1 MSKRIRTFGFLSA
14 FLLALA
20 IVLVPVPAAAQGAG
34 SRLAVTAPAGW
45 SPHPSNASMMMKGTG
60 NYTLKPENLPA
71 EAKTPDSFT
80 AFAQKKFGA
89 SFANCKFGPVTSLKV
104 GGNEARRF
112 EFSGEV
118 SGMKMNYIILYVFQG
133 GKAHSLVCGA
143 MADGFAA
150 LKPDF
155 EKVVASARME

>member
-1 MSKRIRTFGFLSA
+1 MSKRMRKFDSLPV

-20 IVLVPVPAAAQGAG
+20 FILVTLPVAAQGG

-45 SPHPSNASMMMKGTG
+45 SPHPSNAAMMMKGTG
-60 NYTLKPENLPA
+60 TYTLKPENMPP
-71 EAKTPDSFT
+71 EAKTPDTFT
-80 AFAQKKFGA
+80 AFAQKNFAK
-89 SFANCKFGPVTSLKV
+89 SFTNCKFGPVTSLKV

-118 SGMKMNYIILYVFQG
+118 SGMKMNYIVLYVFQG

-143 MADGFAA
+143 LADGFAA
-150 LKPDF
+150 LKPDY
-155 EKVVASARME
+155 EKVIASARME

>member
-1 MSKRIRTFGFLSA
+1 MSKRIRKFGSLSA

-20 IVLVPVPAAAQGAG
+20 IVLVPVPAAAQGG

-60 NYTLKPENLPA
+60 TYTLKPENMPS
-71 EAKTPDSFT
+71 EARTPDSFT
-80 AFAQKKFGA
+80 AFAQKNFAK

-112 EFSGEV
+112 DFSGEV
-118 SGMKMNYIILYVFQG
+118 SGMKMNYIVLYVFQG
-133 GKAHSLVCGA
+133 GRVHSLVCGA

-150 LKPDF
+150 LKPDY
-155 EKVVASARME
+155 EKVIASARME